1 MKVILL
7 DELRGKGGEG
17 DVIEVADG
25 FANNWLFPQKIAIRA
40 TSGNLKQL
48 EQQRAGIARREAVR
62 IADAEKMREQLEG
75 VTVRVEA
82 KVGDEGQLFGS
93 ITAAQVAEALEAK
106 GLEVDRK
113 RIEIK
118 PIKVVGVH
126 PVNVALYRDIAATI
140 LVDDNE
146 AAGFAAAD
154 AAAAEA
160 AEEIEQVETEEVVE
174 EEIAE

>member
-17 DVIEVADG
+17 DVIDVADG

-62 IADAEKMREQLEG
+62 IADAEKMKEQLEG
-75 VTVRVEA
+75 VSVRVEA

-93 ITAAQVAEALEAK
+93 ITAGQVADALMDQK
-106 GLEVDRK
+106 GIEVDRK
-113 RIEIK
+113 RIDVK
-118 PIKVVGVH
+118 PIKVVGAY
-126 PVNVALYRDIAATI
+126 PVSISLYREIAAT
-140 LVDDNE
+140 VTVEVND
-146 AAGFAAAD
+146 AAGFAAID

-160 AEEIEQVETEEVVE
+160 AAEQAEVEEVVE
-174 EEIAE
+174 ETVAE

>member
-1 MKVILL
+1 M

-118 PIKVVGVH
+118 PIKVVGVY

-140 LVDDNE
+140 LVDVND

-160 AEEIEQVETEEVVE
+160 AEEVEQVETEEVVE